1 MNILGLE
8 ITAAGGK
15 VNWMNLR
22 RFLYVAIVTWLIGVR
37 LIGLNPFDDKEWTLA
52 TILDALGLYAV
63 WLVVWH
69 TLWAVRPKFG

>member
-22 RFLYVAIVTWLIGVR
+22 RFFYVAVITWLIGVR
-37 LIGLNPFDDKEWTLA
+37 LIGLNPFDDKTLGLD
-52 TILDALGLYAV
+52 TILDALSLYAV
-63 WLVVWH
+63 WLITWH
-69 TLWAVRPKFG
+69 VLWSLRPRFG